1 MASSYLSRSVTG
13 QNTQTYTFSCWVK
26 RSTTVGNANHYVFSH
41 YADSNNRISL
51 ALSNDTFTIYAAESG
66 STVYQKT
73 TNRLLRDTSA
83 WYHIVAAVDTTQ
95 GTGSNRVRVYI
106 NGVEETSFS
115 TDTVP
120 SQNATTPAAAT
131 HYVGSYTSS
140 TNFLDGYMSH
150 VAFVDGQQLTPTSF
164 GETDSTSG
172 IWKFKSPSGLSWGT
186 NGFHLKFE
194 NSGALG
200 TDSSGQGNTFA
211 VNGNLKQSLDTP
223 TNNHCTINFNN
234 NINGG
239 LHEYGAQVLDGLG
252 VSPYDVASS
261 GTLGFNQ
268 GKWYWEWKWRLIG
281 SGNQAAFVGIIDADI
296 PIVQGGNPSKGVT
309 YRPDSGSVRKDG
321 SEVSSAYSGS
331 ANDIFGMAFD
341 MDNGTLKLHKNGTYF
356 NSGNAVVTGIDLTK
370 TYLPYIAPNG
380 GTTVSNIDMNW
391 GDGFF
396 GITPI
401 TSAGSNGNGSLFEYD
416 VPSGYYALNTKNL
429 NTYG

>member
-1 MASSYLSRSVTG
+1 MANSYLSRSVTG

-26 RSTTVGNANHYVFSH
+26 RSTTVSNANHYVFSH

-223 TNNHCTINFNN
+223 TNNYCTINFNN

-296 PIVQGGNPSKGVT
+296 AMVQGGNPSKGVT

-341 MDNGTLKLHKNGTYF
+341 MDAGTLKLHKNGTYF

>member
-26 RSTTVGNANHYVFSH
+26 RSTTVSNANHYVFSH

-115 TDTVP
+115 TNTVP

-223 TNNHCTINFNN
+223 TNNHCTVNFNN

-309 YRPDSGSVRKDG
+309 YRPDAGSVRKDG

-341 MDNGTLKLHKNGTYF
+341 MDAGTLKLHKNGTYF

-416 VPSGYYALNTKNL
+416 CPSGYYALNTKNL

>member
-1 MASSYLSRSVTG
+1 MANSYLSRSVTG

-26 RSTTVGNANHYVFSH
+26 RSTTVSNANHYVFSH

-223 TNNHCTINFNN
+223 TNNHCTVNFNN

-341 MDNGTLKLHKNGTYF
+341 MDAGTLKLHKNGTYF